1 MFPEAATVARVTT
14 DKNLEG
20 EVNAEKNQDSDCKWQ
35 GKFFQVV
42 IEDE

>member
-1 MFPEAATVARVTT
+1 MFPETAAVARVTA

-20 EVNAEKNQDSDCKWQ
+20 EVKTEKNQESDCKWQ